1 MSSLT
6 LTVSEN
12 MLVRAGFEVVGVGCV
27 TVPEESS
34 LGHFQYWTPEND
46 DFASDVE

>member
-12 MLVRAGFEVVGVGCV
+12 MLVRAGFKGGVVGCV
-27 TVPEESS
+27 TAPEESS

-46 DFASDVE
+46 DFASEVE